1 MKKLRIFLL
10 GTLRGRLIL
19 SVAIVHAVIMLF
31 FILDLTIRQRAM
43 LFERQEE
50 EAIALTQTLST
61 TAAEWLATNNI
72 SGLQELI
79 DAQTRYPELIFA
91 ILADNE
97 GNILAHTDKSRK
109 GQFLTDLPSEKKI
122 NFIGK
127 TPDLVDIAAPVML
140 GDIHV
145 GWVRIGIGQKNA
157 AGELTKVINHGLL
170 YSLAAIIIGSI
181 IAWFMGRNIT
191 SRLYVVQD
199 TINQISSGNYN
210 ARTQI
215 TGTDEAALLA
225 GEFNAMLDTLAER
238 KAELDESELRFRK
251 LFNLAPL
258 PMAMSDNTGKLNDF
272 NENFIETFGYHSN
285 ELPDIETWWQLA
297 YPDPEYRKAVI
308 NSWENDKKLA
318 KDRNSI
324 IKAREYQVCDK
335 KGEMHTMLISGTI
348 INNEILATFYDIT
361 ERKRAE
367 EDLRES
373 QLVIEG
379 ILNAVPVR
387 VFWKDR
393 NLNFLGCNTAFA
405 QDAGFE
411 KPLDII
417 GKNDYQMGWHEQ
429 ADLYRNDDNQVIET
443 GTSKLN
449 IEEPQT
455 TPNGDII
462 TLLTCKTPLRNA
474 NGEIN
479 GLIGSYFDITSIKK
493 AEAKIKEQSLLLEKI
508 FDNTP
513 DCIVLL
519 DKDYNFISVSES
531 YARVCNKPAS
541 EFRGLNHFELYP
553 STLKEEFDEA
563 ISNNILYTK
572 NARPFTFP
580 DYPEKGVTY
589 WDLGMVPIKGTDNQV
604 EIILF
609 TLKDVTWSKKAA
621 DELNES
627 NEFKKSLLQTIPFG
641 MHIIDE
647 NGNLL
652 FQSESLQ
659 QIFEE
664 KMSDHP
670 CWELYHDDKE
680 QCIQCPLRNEIEIG
694 KTSSIEST
702 KSLGGKVFE
711 IYYTGMMFMGKK
723 ALLEIF
729 IDITDRKQIENKL
742 VETYERLTTLIEA
755 IPDAIFFKDGEGRW
769 LITNEP
775 AKELFKLH
783 HFDWFEKTDAQLG
796 YERPELKEAHDA
808 CIIGDELAWNAAELI
823 KVPEVIEDEQ
833 GKIHYYEVTKKP
845 LFDDAGQRRG
855 LVIIGA
861 DISQRKIAEQELI
874 VAKDKAEESDR
885 LKSAFLANISHE
897 IRTPMN
903 GILGFAELLKEPGLS
918 GEEQQAYIRVIEKS
932 GSRMLNTINQ
942 IVDISKI
949 VAGQVEVVV
958 SNLNVNQRIKEIC
971 AGFET
976 DAIEKGLKIKLD
988 SSLEKETIILKTD
1001 PEKLTAIF
1009 TNILQNA
1016 IKYTYSGY
1024 IEVGYQKNENDLEF
1038 FVKDTGIGIS
1048 KERQTAIFERFVQAD
1063 IEDRKA
1069 LQGAGLGLAISKA
1082 YVEMLGGKIWVVSDP
1097 ESGSETTGSTFHINL
1112 PLNNESKRVTENQ
1125 YTSIKDGNEIMI
1137 KPLKIL
1143 IAEDEESSGILIE
1156 MMVKNFSNEIIKVT
1170 TGAEAVTVCREN
1182 PDIDLVL
1189 MDIKL
1194 PNLNGYEATRRIRQF
1209 NTKVIIIAQTAF
1221 ALLGD
1226 REKAITAGCNNYIT
1240 KPIKKANLIQ
1250 LLQIYFKL

>member
-19 SVAIVHAVIMLF
+19 SVAIVHAVIMMF

-79 DAQTRYPELIFA
+79 DAQTRYPELVFA
-91 ILADNE
+91 ILTDNE
-97 GNILAHTDKSRK
+97 GHILAHTDKSRK
-109 GQFLTDLPSEKKI
+109 GQFLIDLPSEKKI
-122 NFIGK
+122 KFISK

-140 GDIHV
+140 GDIHI

-157 AGELTKVINHGLL
+157 AAELTKVINHGLL
-170 YSLAAIIIGSI
+170 YSLAAIIIGSV

-199 TINQISSGNYN
+199 TINQVSSGNYN

-215 TGTDEAALLA
+215 KGTDEAALLA
-225 GEFNAMLDTLAER
+225 GEFNAMLDTLAES

-258 PMAMSDNTGKLNDF
+258 PMAMVDKAGKLTDF
-272 NENFIETFGYHSN
+272 NENFIETFGYHN
-285 ELPDIETWWQLA
+285 DELPDIETWWQRA
-297 YPDPEYRKAVI
+297 YPDPGYRKVVI
-308 NSWENDKKLA
+308 SSWEDDVELA
-318 KDRNSI
+318 KDKNSI
-324 IKAREYQVCDK
+324 IKAKEYQVCSK
-335 KGEMHTMLISGTI
+335 TGEMHTMMISGTI

-361 ERKRAE
+361 DRKKT
-367 EDLRES
+367 EDELLES
-373 QLVIEG
+373 RLVIEG

-393 NLNFLGCNTAFA
+393 NLNYLGCNTAFA
-405 QDAGFE
+405 RDAGFE
-411 KPLDII
+411 KPIDII
-417 GKNDYQMGWHEQ
+417 GKNDYQMGWHNQ
-429 ADLYRNDDNQVIET
+429 AELYRGDDIQVIES
-443 GTSKLN
+443 GISKLN

-455 TPNGDII
+455 TPGGDTI
-462 TLLTCKTPLRNA
+462 TLLTSKTPLRNA
-474 NGEIN
+474 TGEIN
-479 GLIGSYFDITSIKK
+479 GLIGSYFDITSIKN
-493 AEAKIKEQSLLLEKI
+493 AEAKIKEQAVLLDKI
-508 FDNTP
+508 FDNSP

-519 DKDYNFISVSES
+519 DKDYNFISVSKS
-531 YARVCNKPAS
+531 YARVCQRPAS
-541 EFRGLNHFELYP
+541 EFRGLNHFELFP
-553 STLKEEFDEA
+553 SPLKDEFDEA
-563 ISNNILYTK
+563 IRENTIFNRS
-572 NARPFTFP
+572 ARPFIFP
-580 DYPEKGVTY
+580 DDPEKAITY
-589 WDLGMVPIKGTDNQV
+589 WDLGMVPIRGTDNQV
-604 EIILF
+604 DIILF
-609 TLKDVTWSKKAA
+609 TLKDVTESKRAG

-647 NGNLL
+647 DGNLL

-659 QIFEE
+659 QIFGY
-664 KMSDHP
+664 KITGHP
-670 CWELYHDDKE
+670 CWELYHDDRE

-702 KSLGGKVFE
+702 KSMGGKVFE
-711 IYYTGMMFMGKK
+711 IYFTGMMFMGKK

-742 VETYERLTTLIEA
+742 IETYDRLTTLIEA

-783 HFDWFEKTDAQLG
+783 HFDWLEKTDAQLG
-796 YERPELKEAHDA
+796 FERPELKEAHEA
-808 CIIGDELAWNAAELI
+808 CIIGDELAWNAAEMI
-823 KVPEVIEDEQ
+823 KVSEIIEDEQ
-833 GKIHYYEVTKKP
+833 GKIHYYEVRKKP
-845 LFDDAGQRRG
+845 LFDDEGQRRG

-861 DISQRKIAEQELI
+861 DISQQKSAEQELI
-874 VAKDKAEESDR
+874 IAKEKAEESDR

-958 SNLNVNQRIKEIC
+958 SNINVNQRIKEIC
-971 AGFET
+971 AGFEA
-976 DAIEKGLKIKLD
+976 DAIEKGLKIKFD
-988 SSLEKETIILKTD
+988 SSLENETSFLKTD

-1016 IKYTYSGY
+1016 IKYTFSGY
-1024 IEVGYQKNENDLEF
+1024 IEVGYQKNENNLEF
-1038 FVKDTGIGIS
+1038 FVKDTGIGIA

-1097 ESGSETTGSTFHINL
+1097 EGEHEATGSTFHFNL
-1112 PLNNESKRVTENQ
+1112 PLDNEPKLVTENQ
-1125 YTSIKDGNEIMI
+1125 YTITKAGNDTMI

-1156 MMVKNFSNEIIKVT
+1156 MMVKQFSNEIIKVT
-1170 TGAEAVTVCREN
+1170 TGTEAVAVCREN

-1194 PNLNGYEATRRIRQF
+1194 PNLNGYEATRRIREF
-1209 NTKVIIIAQTAF
+1209 NSNVIIIAQTAF

-1250 LLQIYFKL
+1250 LLQIYFKI